1 MRRNDTCFV
10 PSLIVFF
17 LTANMTSDSGKLV
30 DLPHE
35 VLQQIAD
42 CLHGSHRLSLHSFG
56 LVNKTCY
63 GAALPSIFQ
72 ELHLS
77 ARGHKALQRD
87 VETLTRALSRTASTR
102 HVRSLHIKGFL
113 FLEDAGE
120 SSGEAGWETSAS
132 RADVWEQYRKEEG
145 LDEVLGD
152 EEPTVHGWFEDYGPV
167 EVTAEEDAAWT
178 PFVRLVKALPHL
190 TKLVYDCRNQFPPTL
205 LDALHRYHPQCRLH
219 HLTFRLRSLLQQ
231 DLDPHEMALA
241 TSPCL
246 YRVKVHCAWRD
257 SNTQD
262 DFNEEAMLELVAGL
276 APNLKELSMI
286 SVFPV
291 LSSSGRRDPRAAW
304 RGLLGFVEPDKSAFG
319 SLTSLSLVGALSFS
333 SELLQTWHRHT
344 DFTMLR
350 HLVLG
355 GGLECIEGINDEAM
369 RWMVQNCSF
378 PRLETLRVRLRRD
391 DENIDKPDYDVD
403 AAAFFR
409 AFGPLEELS
418 VSGPLGPEILDS
430 ILSRHGH
437 KVKKLGLF
445 PHENP
450 FDSRLMH
457 VPMIFTKEHIEK
469 IQASCPALYDLSVP
483 IKRTKSDRTEAD
495 LYRSLGKFARL
506 QRLFLI
512 LDCSNW
518 RVMRDSTLT
527 DDPSFDNDDREL
539 FITINSHIRRGHVR
553 ECLINCA
560 VDETLARSIWATICR
575 DKVTQLKSLKLYT
588 TGGGKFGNTSSY
600 LDLDEFISNMSRSF
614 IIERAREDDDSI
626 SVRELGGRARI
637 ARNQQFTRWHAGQ
650 SLPDSPESA
659 LYIFR
664 RIWVP
669 KNMSQDWRDDWSSLP
684 LQV

>member
-1 MRRNDTCFV
+1 
-10 PSLIVFF
+10 
-17 LTANMTSDSGKLV
+17 MTPDSVNLV
-30 DLPHE
+30 DLPRE

-42 CLHGSHRLSLHSFG
+42 CLHSSHRPSLHSFV
-56 LVNKTCY
+56 LANKTFY

-87 VETLTRALSRTASTR
+87 VDTLTRALSRTTSTR

-113 FLEDAGE
+113 FLEDVGE

-132 RADVWEQYRKEEG
+132 RADVWDQHRKDQG

-167 EVTAEEDAAWT
+167 EVTAEEDAAWA

-190 TKLVYDCRNQFPPTL
+190 TNLVYDCHNQFPPTL
-205 LDALHRYHPQCRLH
+205 LNALHKYHPQCRLH
-219 HLTFRLRSLLQQ
+219 HLTFRMRSLLQQ
-231 DLDPHEMALA
+231 DPDPHEMALA

-257 SNTQD
+257 SNAQD
-262 DFNEEAMLELVAGL
+262 DFNEEAVLELVAGL

-286 SVFPV
+286 SVFPD
-291 LSSSGRRDPRAAW
+291 LPSSARREPRAAW
-304 RGLLGFVEPDKSAFG
+304 RGLPGFIEPDKSAIG
-319 SLTSLSLVGALSFS
+319 SLTSLSLVGALGFS
-333 SELLQTWHRHT
+333 PELMQTWNRHT

-355 GGLECIEGINDEAM
+355 GGLECIEGINDETM
-369 RWMVQNCSF
+369 LWMVQNCTF

-391 DENIDKPDYDVD
+391 DEKIDKPDYAAD
-403 AAAFFR
+403 AADFFR
-409 AFGPLEELS
+409 AFEPLEELS

-430 ILSRHGH
+430 ILFQHGH
-437 KVKKLGLF
+437 KLKKLGLF
-445 PHENP
+445 PHEYP

-457 VPMIFTKEHIEK
+457 VPMVFTREHIEK
-469 IQASCPALYDLSVP
+469 IQANCPALCDLSIP
-483 IKRTKSDRTEAD
+483 IKRTNSDRTEAE

-527 DDPSFDNDDREL
+527 EDPSFDDDDRKL
-539 FITINSHIRRGHVR
+539 FTTANSHIKRGHVR
-553 ECLINCA
+553 ECLLNCA
-560 VDETLARSIWATICR
+560 VDEALARSIWETICR

-588 TGGGKFGNTSSY
+588 TGGGMFGNTSSY
-600 LDLDEFISNMSRSF
+600 CDLGNLVSNMSRSF
-614 IIERAREDDDSI
+614 LIERAREEDDSI
-626 SVRELGGRARI
+626 SVRELGHRARI
-637 ARNQQFTRWHAGQ
+637 ARDQQYTTWHAGQ
-650 SLPDSPESA
+650 SLSDYPESA
-659 LYIFR
+659 VHIFR
-664 RIWVP
+664 RIWAP
-669 KNMSQDWRDDWSSLP
+669 KNACQDWRDDWSSLP